1 MRLLLAI
8 SRHLEPARRNHTGG
22 RRGGLV
28 GRGNIR
34 WQDVAA
40 PLAASSLFAR
50 RRKVH
55 GWVEPASFTRGAEY
69 EIVVGSSDGS
79 GEAGQENR
87 GFGRRG
93 AREKRRCAADT
104 LLEASIDRQVK
115 ETKHSADETRGAV
128 STWSEIKASLE
139 HQVAAMRADYGDCA
153 HLVERNP
160 DKAARDAE
168 QDAAAAITL
177 ASYCLDAAEWAV
189 VRAELVRAAGHAG
202 PRGGT
207 GITAMEAAKLFSRRR
222 CVFQGSSLHPTAA
235 AQAER

>member
-1 MRLLLAI
+1 MKSLSEALTDL
-8 SRHLEPARRNHTGG
+8 ARRVKRIEDSAAAVRERNDAA
-22 RRGGLV
+22 LQ
-28 GRGNIR
+28 IR
-34 WQDVAA
+34 CKQ
-40 PLAASSLFAR
+40 L
-50 RRKVH
+50 K
-55 GWVEPASFTRGAEY
+55 
-69 EIVVGSSDGS
+69 
-79 GEAGQENR
+79 
-87 GFGRRG
+87 
-93 AREKRRCAADT
+93 
-104 LLEASIDRQVK
+104 ASIDRQVK